1 MKVSTVSIVMA
12 ILCTLSS
19 SRSADSDDTIAIAA
33 NNSTAIAVNCRPLDP
48 ACSNAPGSS
57 SGSNDKDKESTWRD
71 ALEKALRDKYER
83 EKRGDLDR
91 AIKAL
96 VSSIQNALSK
106 SGLSEAIKAQ
116 LNLALE
122 LLMKAILSDEVSF
135 KESCYNKAFS
145 ILIIIVSGGEKSDK
159 IEETTM
165 SYAEWKAGMERELD
179 EKFDRLKNN
188 DADRDISALMKG
200 IQKNLPLLCP
210 PRAAELNYAMNI
222 LVKAIGSN
230 DSGIKRASYNEA
242 LDIYTRVMAG

>member
-57 SGSNDKDKESTWRD
+57 SGSNDKDKESMWRD
-71 ALEKALRDKYER
+71 ALERALREYEGKKG
-83 EKRGDLDR
+83 EDLDR

-159 IEETTM
+159 IEETT

-179 EKFDRLKNN
+179 EKYDRLKNN